1 MTQEEL
7 LISLHKYTPYEQFCQ
22 KHYAELLKDLNYTYH
37 YLDTGLPVKL
47 KNSLHLPVFSQK
59 AEGSISYSEDFVSYA
74 NNGNINAQNI
84 LLIQHDRYTP
94 PILHNHNFYEILYV
108 YEGEFEHIIDNRHF
122 IMHTGD
128 LCLVPPN
135 VYHSLNVNNY
145 SIVLN
150 VLIHI
155 DTFRNIFLN
164 TLTGD
169 NILSNFFLGN
179 IYSKNVNNYILFHT
193 NGSPIIQNIFLTMC
207 LETINKE
214 KYYKQILY
222 TNLLNLFGYLLRYY
236 ENTSEMPEI
245 KKKSDILDYAVLKY
259 IEDNYRNVTLQ
270 ELSEQFHYSA
280 QQLSHRIERL
290 TGKKFTS
297 YISSI
302 RMQKAVELLRNTNM
316 KVKEICYE
324 SGYHTQEHFNRTFRK
339 YYHTSPAAYRKNY
352 LSFRKM

>member
-7 LISLHKYTPYEQFCQ
+7 LISLHAYTPYEQFCQ
-22 KHYAELLKDLNYTYH
+22 KNYDRLLKDLRYAYH
-37 YLDTGLPVKL
+37 YLDSGLPAKL
-47 KNSLHLPVFSQK
+47 PDSLHLPTFSQELTDN
-59 AEGSISYSEDFVSYA
+59 ASYREDFDSYT
-74 NNGNINAQNI
+74 NDVDIDSQKI
-84 LLIQHDRYTP
+84 ILIQHDRYTP

-108 YEGEFEHIIDNRHF
+108 YEGEFEHDIDNRRF
-122 IMHTGD
+122 VMRTGD

-179 IYSKNVNNYILFHT
+179 IYSRNVNNYILFHT
-193 NGSPIIQNIFLTMC
+193 NGSPLIQNLFLNMC

-222 TNLLNLFGYLLRYY
+222 TNLLILFGYLLRYY
-236 ENTSEMPEI
+236 ENSSEMPEI

-259 IEDNYRNVTLQ
+259 IEDNYRTVTLQ
-270 ELSEQFHYSA
+270 ALSEKFHYSP
-280 QQLSHRIERL
+280 QQLSHRIESL
-290 TGKKFTS
+290 TGKNFTAYMS
-297 YISSI
+297 DM
-302 RMQKAVELLRNTNM
+302 RMQKAAELLRNTNM
-316 KVKEICYE
+316 KVREICYE

-339 YYHTSPAAYRKNY
+339 YYHTSPAAYRKN
-352 LSFRKM
+352 SRT